1 MENYGSNIRKIRNRR
16 GIKSYQLAEKLGW
29 SRTKMSLIES
39 GERRLYFVDAER
51 IAEALGVSIRELAS
65 GVMICDMTFG
75 GRIRQLRID
84 REWSKDDV
92 ADRLSILSIQL
103 SKWEQDEIEPSATNI
118 VRLSRI
124 FGVSVSFLLDGVDDS
139 AAGDGTDAKIKED
152 DQDFDFNAEIYSL
165 AAELLEADRKHPGMK
180 EGFLLLLREGLL
192 DTPED
197 REDLLSL
204 VEIFQRRARRQ

>member
-1 MENYGSNIRKIRNRR
+1 MENHGSNIRKIRNRR

-39 GERRLYFVDAER
+39 GERRLYFLDAER
-51 IAEALGVSIRELAS
+51 IAEALGVSIRELSS

-84 REWSKDDV
+84 RGWSQDDV

-103 SKWEQDEIEPSATNI
+103 SKWEQDETEPSATNI
-118 VRLSRI
+118 VRLARI
-124 FGVSVSFLLDGVDDS
+124 FGVSVSFLLDGVDDR
-139 AAGDGTDAKIKED
+139 AAEDGTDADGTED
-152 DQDFDFNAEIYSL
+152 DQNLDFNAEIYAL

-204 VEIFQRRARRQ
+204 VDIFQRRARRR

>member
-1 MENYGSNIRKIRNRR
+1 MENHGSNIRKIRNRR
-16 GIKSYQLAEKLGW
+16 GIRSYQLAEKLGW

-39 GERRLYFVDAER
+39 GERRLSFSDAER
-51 IAEALGVSIRELAS
+51 IAEALGVSIRELSS
-65 GVMICDMTFG
+65 GVMIFDMTSG
-75 GRIRQLRID
+75 ERIRQLRID
-84 REWSKDDV
+84 RGWSQDDM
-92 ADRLSILSIQL
+92 ADRLSILSIQI
-103 SKWEQDEIEPSATNI
+103 SKWEQDETEPSATNI
-118 VRLSRI
+118 VRLARL
-124 FGVSVSFLLDGVDDS
+124 FGVSVSFLMDGVGDRV
-139 AAGDGTDAKIKED
+139 AEDGTGSDSTED
-152 DQDFDFNAEIYSL
+152 DKNLDFNAEIHAL